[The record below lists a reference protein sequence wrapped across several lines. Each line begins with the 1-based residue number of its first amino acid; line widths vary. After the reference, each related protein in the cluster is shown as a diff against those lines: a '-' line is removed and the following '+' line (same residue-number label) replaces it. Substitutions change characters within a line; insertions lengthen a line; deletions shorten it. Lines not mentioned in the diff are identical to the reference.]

1 LDLPVPLDRRAYRDT
16 VQRLESRGIVE
27 AGRLTRYGRDVEAM
41 PVERPWGEL
50 LAHADQE
57 LIPYVAVAANIESL
71 HRMTR
76 DNRDL
81 RGLIISGSDHL
92 TAYNVFAEAV
102 DQFGFLGEVYGLP
115 RHLFSEELEQWAENR
130 GVLVK
135 AIEDIALG
143 TASVYR
149 TLEVPLPGKFPPAGS
164 QAVRA
169 FRDLLARVMPFDLVI
184 DEHTADGRPARVSR
198 GSVCSA
204 WGAIAGSIRY
214 FADSRG
220 VARAAIEGTS
230 VPLELIR
237 RYARKG
243 PPTVEFRDDRRF
255 VGLAVTRRTEYFGF
269 ELDRSRQPLEG
280 TVPPELAEQAR
291 DALAQ
296 AVVEDLTPHPDQRKI
311 TRAVTRVDEYW
322 RRSGGRLKEASP
334 EARLKAIR
342 AQLSSVNDWPSFV
355 GTRLELDPE
364 VVVPEA
370 TRASLDALPSSVQLD
385 GDRVALSYE
394 MENGNAVAVIHL
406 REGQARRL
414 RKGSLPPVDRPMR
427 FAITHGRSVFRAES
441 IDEAVRALRS
451 LPREREPKHGKHRR
465 NKRRR

>member
-1 LDLPVPLDRRAYRDT
+1 
-16 VQRLESRGIVE
+16 
-27 AGRLTRYGRDVEAM
+27 M
-41 PVERPWGEL
+41 
-50 LAHADQE
+50 
-57 LIPYVAVAANIESL
+57 
-71 HRMTR
+71 
-76 DNRDL
+76 
-81 RGLIISGSDHL
+81 
-92 TAYNVFAEAV
+92 
-102 DQFGFLGEVYGLP
+102 
-115 RHLFSEELEQWAENR
+115 
-130 GVLVK
+130 
-135 AIEDIALG
+135 
-143 TASVYR
+143 
-149 TLEVPLPGKFPPAGS
+149 
-164 QAVRA
+164 
-169 FRDLLARVMPFDLVI
+169 
-184 DEHTADGRPARVSR
+184 
-198 GSVCSA
+198 
-204 WGAIAGSIRY
+204 
-214 FADSRG
+214 
-220 VARAAIEGTS
+220 ARAAIEGTS